1 MKKNEL
7 KSLLK
12 PLIKEC
18 VNEVLLE
25 EGVLSNVVSEVVA
38 GMQGSVVT
46 EVSRPQRAPVS
57 QPAVNTKKLREQREK
72 LMSAIGADAYNG
84 VDLFEDTTPMAGP
97 QSSQASAGSVDL
109 GSASDAGVD
118 ISSLVGNASQIWQ
131 AIK

>member
-18 VNEVLLE
+18 INEVLLE

-46 EVSRPQRAPVS
+46 EVSRPQPAPRP
-57 QPAVNTKKLREQREK
+57 QPTTNTKKLREQKNK
-72 LMSAIGADAYNG
+72 LLAALGADAYNG
-84 VDLFEDTTPMAGP
+84 VDLFEDTTPMTAA
-97 QSSQASAGSVDL
+97 QSSQASAASVDL
-109 GSASDAGVD
+109 GNPGDSGVD

-131 AIK
+131 SIK

>member
-18 VNEVLLE
+18 INEVLLE

-38 GMQGSVVT
+38 GMQGNVVT
-46 EVSRPQRAPVS
+46 EVSRPQPVPTP
-57 QPAVNTKKLREQREK
+57 QPATNTRKLREQKDK
-72 LMSAIGADAYNG
+72 LLAALGADAYNG
-84 VDLFEDTTPMAGP
+84 VDLFEDTTPMAAA
-97 QSSQASAGSVDL
+97 QSSQASAASVDL
-109 GSASDAGVD
+109 GNPGDSGVD

-131 AIK
+131 SIK

>member
-1 MKKNEL
+1 MKKSEL
-7 KSLLK
+7 KSMLK

-18 VNEVLLE
+18 INEVLLE

-38 GMQGSVVT
+38 GMQTNVVT
-46 EVSRPQRAPVS
+46 EVSNPQVVTSR
-57 QPAVNTKKLREQREK
+57 QPTVNTKKLKEQRRK

-97 QSSQASAGSVDL
+97 STPQTSAGSVDL
-109 GSASDAGVD
+109 GSPTDAGVD
-118 ISSLVGNASQIWQ
+118 ISSLVGNASQVWQ